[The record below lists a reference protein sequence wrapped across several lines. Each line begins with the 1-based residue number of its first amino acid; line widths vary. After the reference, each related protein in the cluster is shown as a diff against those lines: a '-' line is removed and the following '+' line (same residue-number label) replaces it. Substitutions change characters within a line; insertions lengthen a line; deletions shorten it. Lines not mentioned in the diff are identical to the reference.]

1 MMMSPESYYIGLKG
15 KTAEEILA
23 ELDGLRG
30 EIAELKAA
38 TRSRNYMEPETMPDK
53 DVRLAMALDYFEM
66 AKKALTEAGG
76 VYVPTE
82 DEQRA
87 LDLDARL
94 DGLTALEFS
103 VSSNFTVLKS
113 LSIDFSGGKSTAE
126 IISETDPLCGD
137 GERKAVGKIGRKQ
150 LISALRRIR
159 ICDWDSVY
167 RCLGIMDGE
176 DWSVTLRFADGSEEF
191 FRGSSAY
198 PFSFAQF
205 CDLIGYEEEF

>member
-38 TRSRNYMEPETMPDK
+38 TRSRNYLEPETMPGK
-53 DVRLAMALDYFEM
+53 DVQLAMALDYFEM

-76 VYVPTE
+76 AYVPTE

-113 LSIDFSGGKSTAE
+113 LSINFSGGKSAAE
-126 IISETDPLCGD
+126 IISETDPLCGEGSRQNRAQAPHFRAQAD
-137 GERKAVGKIGRKQ
+137 
-150 LISALRRIR
+150 SHLR
-159 ICDWDSVY
+159 
-167 RCLGIMDGE
+167 LGQR
-176 DWSVTLRFADGSEEF
+176 L
-191 FRGSSAY
+191 
-198 PFSFAQF
+198 
-205 CDLIGYEEEF
+205 